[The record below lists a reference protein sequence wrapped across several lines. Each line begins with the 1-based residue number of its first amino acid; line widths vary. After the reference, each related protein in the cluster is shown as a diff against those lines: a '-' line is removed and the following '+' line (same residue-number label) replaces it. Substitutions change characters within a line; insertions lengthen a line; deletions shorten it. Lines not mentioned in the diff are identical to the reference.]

1 MLHRLPGGRG
11 LRKTGRYDVAFLR
24 GIAFLAIIAI
34 ASSRAAG
41 QQPGATPAPPRF
53 EAWGG
58 LGVSL
63 TAPAG
68 TLASS
73 YSPPLLLDGA
83 FTSAAT
89 QTITIETGTAVG
101 VQGGVNLFVTPRAG
115 IQILV
120 GGESNDLSGA
130 STPYSYTLTY
140 TSRQP
145 PSDQEVPV
153 IVKSTTPW
161 PAPIGSLTD
170 FRTSIN
176 GAVRIG
182 PSGRASATISG
193 GLTFHRL
200 SGTLQPVAY
209 TSFRLGGHSVLFTD
223 DYRLSVALEPT
234 MAVGFNIGGDLD
246 IAVARHVALTI
257 GLRYDGGPTAGV
269 NARPDSVV
277 NAEQVVF
284 EQPLSDI
291 AQRLALPPAE
301 VSLSAWRIVLA
312 VKLTPNLFF

>member
-1 MLHRLPGGRG
+1 
-11 LRKTGRYDVAFLR
+11 LRKTGRREVVLLR
-24 GIAFLAIIAI
+24 GIALLAMIVV

-41 QQPGATPAPPRF
+41 QQPNASPAPPRF

-58 LGVSL
+58 FAVSF
-63 TAPAG
+63 AASPG
-68 TLASS
+68 TLASV

-89 QTITIETGTAVG
+89 QTITIEPGTATG
-101 VQGGVNLFVTPRAG
+101 LQGGVNLFITPPAG
-115 IQILV
+115 VQILV
-120 GGESNDLSGA
+120 GGESNDLAGT
-130 STPYSYTLTY
+130 STPYAYTLTY

-153 IVKSTTPW
+153 VVRSTTPW
-161 PAPIGSLTD
+161 PAPIGSLAD

-182 PSGRASATISG
+182 PSGRASATLSG
-193 GLTFHRL
+193 GLTLHRL

-223 DYRLSVALEPT
+223 DYRLGVALEPT
-234 MAVGFNIGGDLD
+234 MAVGFDIGGDLD
-246 IAVARHVALTI
+246 VAVARHVALMI
-257 GLRYDGGPTAGV
+257 GLRYDGGPTARV
-269 NARPDSVV
+269 AARPDSVV
-277 NAEQVVF
+277 NADQIVF
-284 EQPLSDI
+284 EQPLADI

-301 VSLSAWRIVLA
+301 VSLSAWRIVFA
-312 VKLTPNLFF
+312 VKLTR

>member
-1 MLHRLPGGRG
+1 
-11 LRKTGRYDVAFLR
+11 LRKTGRYHVALLR
-24 GIAFLAIIAI
+24 GIAFLAMVAI
-34 ASSRAAG
+34 GSSPAAG
-41 QQPGATPAPPRF
+41 QQPDASSTPPRF

-58 LGVSL
+58 FGVSFGG
-63 TAPAG
+63 PSG

-83 FTSAAT
+83 FSSAAT
-89 QTITIETGTAVG
+89 QTITLETGTAAG
-101 VQGGVNLFVTPRAG
+101 LQGGVNLFVTPRAG

-120 GGESNDLSGA
+120 GGESKDLSGT

-145 PSDQEVPV
+145 PNDQEVPV
-153 IVKSTTPW
+153 VVQSTTPW
-161 PAPIGSLTD
+161 PAAIGSLAD

-176 GAVRIG
+176 GAVRLG

-193 GLTFHRL
+193 GLTLHRL
-200 SGTLQPVAY
+200 SGTLQPLAY

-234 MAVGFNIGGDLD
+234 MAVGFNIGGDVD
-246 IAVARHVALTI
+246 VAVARHVALMI

-269 NARPDSVV
+269 AARPDSVV
-277 NAEQVVF
+277 NAEQIVF
-284 EQPLSDI
+284 EQPLADI

-312 VKLTPNLFF
+312 VKLTR